1 MERGAERGGRG
12 GGSGN
17 GRLKTEPPQGR
28 ARQGKAR
35 QGKARPDEAGC
46 VKQSSGR
53 GKQGSRLNVRDGD
66 GPLALSQ
73 AQRVLIVLVDIV
85 VIVVV
90 VVVGTVEAMAVFGV
104 VIVAEELLVVMVGSS
119 SALRRR
125 VVAVG
130 GLHAHALRCV
140 GRLPTRLR
148 RQGATRRDVKLGGKG
163 QQGPAPMRD
172 RLR

>member
-1 MERGAERGGRG
+1 MGRGAERGGRG

-17 GRLKTEPPQGR
+17 GRLRTEPPQG
-28 ARQGKAR
+28 

-53 GKQGSRLNVRDGD
+53 GKQGSRLNVRDGN

-90 VVVGTVEAMAVFGV
+90 VLVGTVEAMAVFR
-104 VIVAEELLVVMVGSS
+104 SPD
-119 SALRRR
+119 R
-125 VVAVG
+125 G
-130 GLHAHALRCV
+130 G
-140 GRLPTRLR
+140 
-148 RQGATRRDVKLGGKG
+148 GAAGGDG
-163 QQGPAPMRD
+163 G
-172 RLR
+172 